1 MATQQNTSGRIYKS
15 EAPKVSYEGSAKS
28 GKFNPLQASSK
39 KKEQQQKKSAL
50 SLDISTKAK
59 QLQREQQADSLAL
72 GAEQQAQ
79 KGLLSL
85 QQTAEQAEL
94 SMDQM
99 YEKNTLAQNQLNEQ
113 LNMGLEMSELK
124 AKGQMQ
130 QARLK
135 FAGTAIQGLLN
146 FGKIYADLEV
156 EREANQKILDSGAW
170 AFTND
175 YQVEYGG
182 QAIVQREQQQLQS
195 EVADEL
201 SIVQTAPG
209 DVVTQE
215 LLRGEIGVDQTTQRF
230 ANQLSVGEAASSIG
244 FDLTRAYHDQNF
256 KITMPDGRKISAFEA
271 RNLQEFKYVVNALAQ
286 AVTAQY
292 GIKAYADD
300 VAAVQ
305 QYVPKLEAAR
315 NALYSSE
322 GAKFV
327 SALENNR
334 ETTGY
339 QKTAQYLENTG
350 DVSGAWAQFYHSA
363 AYSGKYDGDQTKIT
377 KAAVEAFVEYA
388 TDGQLRALRNER
400 VFEGGPTFANDK
412 RFNNLIDEAIITKN
426 DRTHSLH
433 TSFEKVAT
441 AQVSQATNQFTGD
454 LIDAGSDPAKIEAA
468 HLQYETT
475 LKQLADSGSIK
486 ARTELLTQL
495 YAPNNYSPV
504 NFHQL
509 RERIA
514 NGDLPTEV
522 EAQQMLRENRID
534 ATEFAALKKLG
545 FATAEDFARNF
556 GGKEAKKAA
565 DGNVNFIVATA
576 LQEELS
582 GLVGGDFKNQ
592 QIAPIVD
599 DILKRRDN
607 YLRTVL
613 EANGGSMDPSEF
625 LQMGENWLA
634 KNVPLLVN
642 DVTFDQD
649 TGTIRGY
656 QRTGLSKSDI
666 TQFQVGNAENGFKG
680 LTPFTNPYTA
690 KDAVRLDNLSTV
702 QLSTYR
708 RYHTVNFQSDK
719 ILTTKERDD
728 AIKAYLLPDGI
739 YPSTVT
745 AKALA
750 LGVRTDDLVKM
761 QANAAGFKLGPRPQ
775 PETPTVGDESS
786 ARTFSQASSP
796 VERRALDIIGKYEAD
811 SKGGY
816 NAVNQG
822 GADGGRTV
830 LGYSGDFRQMSQHQ
844 GKALTSMTVGEI
856 MALQSEDGSEMDSWI
871 ARGKLHAVGRYQ
883 FVGSTFAN
891 LVEQLGIKPEQQF
904 TPALQDAMA
913 LHLLRTAKNGLHQ
926 WIGPSDNATQ
936 QERQF
941 INQARDMNRILRRP
955 TASAATLRRVQMQQ
969 VASAYDTVAP
979 GVWTP

>member
-1 MATQQNTSGRIYKS
+1 MATQQNIGGRIYKS

-50 SLDISTKAK
+50 NLDISTKAK

-72 GAEQQAQ
+72 RADQQAQ

-85 QQTAEQAEL
+85 QQTAEEAEL

-99 YEKNTLAQNQLNEQ
+99 YEKNTLEQNQLNEQ
-113 LNMGLEMSELK
+113 LNMDLEMSALK

-130 QARLK
+130 QARIK
-135 FAGTAIQGLLN
+135 FAGTVIQGLLD
-146 FGKIYADLEV
+146 FGKVYADLET

-182 QAIVQREQQQLQS
+182 KAIVQREQQQLQA

-201 SIVQTAPG
+201 SIVQAAPG

-215 LLRGEIGVDQTTQRF
+215 QLRGELGVDLTTQRF
-230 ANQLSVGEAASSIG
+230 TNQLEVGEAAANIS
-244 FDLTRAYHDQNF
+244 FDLTRAYNDPNF

-271 RNLQEFKYVVNALAQ
+271 RNLQEFRYVVNALSQ

-292 GIKAYADD
+292 GMSAYADD

-315 NALYSSE
+315 NRLLSTE
-322 GAKFV
+322 GPKFI
-327 SALENNR
+327 SALESNR

-339 QKTAQYLENTG
+339 QKTAQYLANTG
-350 DVSGAWAQFYHSA
+350 DVAGAWAQFYHAA
-363 AYSGKYDGDQTKIT
+363 AYSGKYDGDQSKIT

-400 VFEGGPTFANDK
+400 VFEGGPTFAKDK
-412 RFNNLIDEAIITKN
+412 RYNNLIDDAII
-426 DRTHSLH
+426 DRNRRVHNLH
-433 TSFEKVAT
+433 TSFENAAK
-441 AQVSQATNQFTGD
+441 AQVGKATNQFTAD
-454 LIDAGSDPAKIEAA
+454 LIDAGTDQTKIQAA
-468 HLQYETT
+468 HLKYETT

-509 RERIA
+509 RERMA
-514 NGDLPTEV
+514 NGDLPTELEV
-522 EAQQMLRENRID
+522 QQMLRENKIN
-534 ATEFAALKKLG
+534 ATEFKALKALG
-545 FATAEDFARNF
+545 FASAEDFAQHF
-556 GGKEAKKAA
+556 GGKDAKKAA

-576 LQEELS
+576 LKESLAAVDSE
-582 GLVGGDFKNQ
+582 FTNQ
-592 QIAPIVD
+592 KIAPIVND
-599 DILKRRDN
+599 MIKRRDN
-607 YLRTVL
+607 YLRTIL
-613 EANGGSMDPSEF
+613 KDNGGSMDPSEF

-634 KNVPLLVN
+634 KEVPKLVKN
-642 DVTFDQD
+642 VTFDQD
-649 TGTIRGY
+649 TGVIKGY
-656 QRTGLSKSDI
+656 RRTGLSQSDI

-680 LTPFTNPYTA
+680 LTTFSNPYTT
-690 KDAVRLDNLSTV
+690 KDSVRLDNLSSV
-702 QLSTYR
+702 QLSTYK
-708 RYHTVNFQSDK
+708 RYHTVNFDSDK
-719 ILTTKERDD
+719 ILTTEERDA

-739 YPSTVT
+739 YPPSVV
-745 AKALA
+745 AKAHA
-750 LGVRTDDLVKM
+750 LNVHVDDLVKN
-761 QANAAGFKLGPRPQ
+761 QAHAAGYTLEARPQ
-775 PETPTVGDESS
+775 RQTPTFDSESS
-786 ARTFSQASSP
+786 ARTFSQASNP

-811 SKGGY
+811 GAGGY

-822 GADGGRTV
+822 GADSGRTV

-856 MALQSEDGSEMDSWI
+856 MALQSEDGSDMDSWI

-891 LVEQLGIKPEQQF
+891 LVKQLGIKPEQQF

-913 LHLLRTAKNGLHQ
+913 LHLLRTARNGLHQ

-969 VASAYDTVAP
+969 LASAYDTVAP

>member
-1 MATQQNTSGRIYKS
+1 MATQQNIGGRIYKS

-50 SLDISTKAK
+50 NLDISTKAK

-99 YEKNTLAQNQLNEQ
+99 YEKNTLEQNQLNEQ
-113 LNMGLEMSELK
+113 LNMGLEMSALK

-130 QARLK
+130 QARIK
-135 FAGTAIQGLLN
+135 FAGTVIQGLLD
-146 FGKIYADLEV
+146 FGKVYADLET

-170 AFTND
+170 AFTTD

-182 QAIVQREQQQLQS
+182 KAIVQREQQQLQA

-201 SIVQTAPG
+201 SIVQAAPG

-215 LLRGEIGVDQTTQRF
+215 QLRGELGVDLTTQRF
-230 ANQLSVGEAASSIG
+230 TNQLEVGEAAANIG
-244 FDLTRAYHDQNF
+244 FDLTRAYHDPNF
-256 KITMPDGRKISAFEA
+256 KITMPDDRKISAFEA
-271 RNLQEFKYVVNALAQ
+271 KNLQEFRYVVNALAQ

-292 GIKAYADD
+292 GLKAYADD

-315 NALYSSE
+315 NQLFASE
-322 GAKFV
+322 GKKFI

-334 ETTGY
+334 ETTGF
-339 QKTAQYLENTG
+339 QKTAQYLANTG
-350 DVSGAWAQFYHSA
+350 DVGGAWAQFYHAA

-377 KAAVEAFVEYA
+377 KAAVEAFVAYA

-400 VFEGGPTFANDK
+400 VFEGGPTFAKDK
-412 RFNNLIDEAIITKN
+412 RYNNLIDDAII
-426 DRTHSLH
+426 DRNRRVHNLH
-433 TSFEKVAT
+433 TSFENVAT
-441 AQVSQATNQFTGD
+441 AQVGQATNQFTAD
-454 LIDAGSDPAKIEAA
+454 LIDAGTDQTKIEAA
-468 HLQYETT
+468 HLKYESS

-486 ARTELLTQL
+486 AKMELTKQI
-495 YAPNNYSPV
+495 YAPNNYSPI
-504 NFHQL
+504 NFQQL

-514 NGDLPTEV
+514 NGDLPTEE
-522 EAQQMLRENRID
+522 EAREQLRGNFINPS
-534 ATEFAALKKLG
+534 EFDALKKLG
-545 FATAEDFARNF
+545 FATAEDFAKHF

-565 DGNVNFIVATA
+565 DGNVNFVVATA
-576 LQEELS
+576 LKESLAAVDIE
-582 GLVGGDFKNQ
+582 FTNQ
-592 QIAPIVD
+592 KIAPIVN
-599 DILKRRDN
+599 DIIKRRDN
-607 YLRTVL
+607 YLRTIL
-613 EANGGSMDPSEF
+613 KDNGGSMDPSEF

-634 KNVPLLVN
+634 KNVPDLVKY
-642 DVTFDQD
+642 VTFDQD
-649 TGTIRGY
+649 TGVIKGY
-656 QRTGLSKSDI
+656 RRTGLSQSDI

-680 LTPFTNPYTA
+680 LTTFSNPYTT
-690 KDAVRLDNLSTV
+690 KDSVRLDNLSNV
-702 QLSTYR
+702 QLSTYK
-708 RYHTVNFQSDK
+708 RYHTVNFDSDK
-719 ILTTKERDD
+719 ILTTEERDA

-739 YPSTVT
+739 YPPSVI
-745 AKALA
+745 AKAHA
-750 LGVRTDDLVKM
+750 LNVNVDDLVKN
-761 QANAAGFKLGPRPQ
+761 QAHAAGYTLEARPQ
-775 PETPTVGDESS
+775 RQTPTFDSESS
-786 ARTFSQASSP
+786 ARTFSQASNP
-796 VERRALDIIGKYEAD
+796 VERRALNIIGKYEAD
-811 SKGGY
+811 SAGGY

-822 GADGGRTV
+822 GDDDGRTV

-856 MALQSEDGSEMDSWI
+856 MALQSEDGSSMDSWI

-883 FVGSTFAN
+883 FVGPTFAN
-891 LVEQLGIKPEQQF
+891 LVKQLGIKPEQQF

-913 LHLLRTAKNGLHQ
+913 LHLLRTARNGLHQ
-926 WIGPSDNATQ
+926 WIGPSDHATQ
-936 QERQF
+936 QERDY
-941 INQARDMNRILRRP
+941 INQARDMNRILRKP
-955 TASAATLRRVQMQQ
+955 MASAAQVRRVKMQEL
-969 VASAYDTVAP
+969 AAAYDTVAP

>member
-1 MATQQNTSGRIYKS
+1 MASQQNIGGRIYKS
-15 EAPKVSYEGSAKS
+15 EAPKVSYEGSATS
-28 GKFNPLQASSK
+28 GKFNPQQASSK
-39 KKEQQQKKSAL
+39 KKEQQQKRSAL
-50 SLDISTKAK
+50 NLDISTKAK
-59 QLQREQQADSLAL
+59 QLQREQQAESLAL
-72 GAEQQAQ
+72 SADQQAQ
-79 KGLLSL
+79 KGLMSL

-99 YEKNTLAQNQLNEQ
+99 YEKNTLEQNQLNEQ
-113 LNMGLEMSELK
+113 LTMGLEMSALK
-124 AKGQMQ
+124 AQGQMQ

-135 FAGTAIQGLLN
+135 FAGTVIEGLIN
-146 FGKIYADLEV
+146 FGKIYGDLKIEQD
-156 EREANQKILDSGAW
+156 ANQKILDSGAW

-182 QAIVQREQQQLQS
+182 QSIIQREQQQLQS

-244 FDLTRAYHDQNF
+244 FDLTRAYHDPNF

-315 NALYSSE
+315 NSLYSSE
-322 GAKFV
+322 GTKFI

-400 VFEGGPTFANDK
+400 VFEGGPTFAKDK

-426 DRTHSLH
+426 NRTHSLH

-441 AQVSQATNQFTGD
+441 AQVAQATNQFTGD
-454 LIDAGSDPAKIEAA
+454 LIDAGTDPAKIEAA
-468 HLQYETT
+468 HLKYETT
-475 LKQLADSGSIK
+475 LQQLAKSGSIK

-495 YAPNNYSPV
+495 YAPNNYSPI

-509 RERIA
+509 RERIG
-514 NGDLPTEV
+514 NGDLPTEA
-522 EAQQMLRENRID
+522 EALQMLRENRIN
-534 ATEFAALKKLG
+534 ATEFKALKNLG
-545 FATAEDFARNF
+545 FATAEDFAKHF

-565 DGNVNFIVATA
+565 DGNVNFVVATA
-576 LQEELS
+576 LKEELA
-582 GLVGGDFKNQ
+582 GKDVEFTNQ
-592 QIAPIVD
+592 KIAPIVD

-607 YLRTVL
+607 YLRTLL
-613 EANGGSMDPSEF
+613 EANGGSMDPSDF

-634 KNVPLLVN
+634 KRVPQLVQN
-642 DVTFDQD
+642 VTFDAD
-649 TGTIRGY
+649 TGIIKGY
-656 QRTGLSKSDI
+656 RRTGLSESDI

-680 LTPFTNPYTA
+680 LTTFTNYYTA
-690 KDAVRLDNLSTV
+690 RDSVRLDNLTSV
-702 QLSTYR
+702 QLSTYK
-708 RYHTVNFQSDK
+708 RYHKIDYKSDK
-719 ILTTKERDD
+719 IFTTEERDA
-728 AIKAYLLPDGI
+728 AIKAYIVPDGI
-739 YPSTVT
+739 YPPSVT

-750 LGVRTDDLVKM
+750 LDVDVDDLVKY
-761 QANAAGFKLGPRPQ
+761 QAHSFGYKLEERPKAQ
-775 PETPTVGDESS
+775 PPTFDSEDS
-786 ARTFSQASSP
+786 ARTYSQASNP
-796 VERRALDIIGKYEAD
+796 IERRALNIIGKYEAD
-811 SKGGY
+811 GAGGY

-830 LGYSGDFRQMSQHQ
+830 IGYSGDFRQMSQHQ

-856 MALQSEDGSEMDSWI
+856 MALQSEDGSSMDSWI

-883 FVGSTFAN
+883 FIGSTFAN
-891 LVEQLGIKPEQQF
+891 LVKQLGIKPEQQF

-926 WIGPSDNATQ
+926 WIGPSDNATP
-936 QERQF
+936 QERQL
-941 INQARDMNRILRRP
+941 INQARDMNRILRKP
-955 TASAATLRRVQMQQ
+955 MASAATLRRVQMQQ
-969 VASAYDTVAP
+969 LASAYDTVAP
-979 GVWTP
+979 DVWTP

>member
-15 EAPKVSYEGSAKS
+15 EAPKVTYEGSAKS
-28 GKFNPLQASSK
+28 GQFNPQQASSK
-39 KKEQQQKKSAL
+39 KKEQQQKRSAL
-50 SLDISTKAK
+50 SLDIATKAR
-59 QLQREQQADSLAL
+59 QLNREQQADSLAL
-72 GAEQQAQ
+72 SADQQAQ

-99 YEKNTLAQNQLNEQ
+99 YEKNTLEQNHLNESLQ
-113 LNMGLEMSELK
+113 MGMDMTALK
-124 AKGQMQ
+124 VKGQMQ

-135 FAGTAIQGLLN
+135 FAGTVIQGLLD
-146 FGKIYADLEV
+146 FGKVYADLET

-182 QAIVQREQQQLQS
+182 QAIVQREQQQLQA
-195 EVADEL
+195 EVSDEF
-201 SIVQTAPG
+201 SIVQAAPG

-215 LLRGEIGVDQTTQRF
+215 QLRGELGVDLTTQRF
-230 ANQLSVGEAASSIG
+230 TNQLTVGEASANIN
-244 FDLTRAYHDQNF
+244 FDLQRAYHDPNF

-271 RNLQEFKYVVNALAQ
+271 RNLQEFRYVVNALAQ

-292 GIKAYADD
+292 GINAYADD

-315 NALYSSE
+315 NALFSTE
-322 GAKFV
+322 GKKFI

-350 DVSGAWAQFYHSA
+350 DVSGAWAQFYHAA
-363 AYSGKYDGDQTKIT
+363 AYSGKYDGDQQKIT

-400 VFEGGPTFANDK
+400 VFEGGPTFAKDK

-426 DRTHSLH
+426 NRTHKLH
-433 TSFEKVAT
+433 TSFENAAT
-441 AQVSQATNQFTGD
+441 AQVGQATNEFTAE
-454 LIDAGSDPAKIEAA
+454 LIDAGTDPAKIEAA
-468 HLQYETT
+468 HLKYETT

-486 ARTELLTQL
+486 ARTELVTQL
-495 YAPNNYSPV
+495 YAPNNYSPL

-509 RERIA
+509 RERMA
-514 NGDLPTEV
+514 NGDLPTEL
-522 EAQQMLRENRID
+522 EAQQMLRENRIN
-534 ATEFAALKKLG
+534 ATEFKALKALG
-545 FATAEDFARNF
+545 FATAEDFAKHF
-556 GGKEAKKAA
+556 GGKDAKKAA
-565 DGNVNFIVATA
+565 DGNVNFIVASA
-576 LQEELS
+576 LKESLAGADVE
-582 GLVGGDFKNQ
+582 FTNQ
-592 QIAPIVD
+592 KIAPIVN
-599 DILKRRDN
+599 DIIKRRDN
-607 YLRTVL
+607 YLRTIL
-613 EANGGSMDPSEF
+613 EANDGSIPPSEF
-625 LQMGENWLA
+625 LQMGDNWLA
-634 KNVPLLVN
+634 KNVPDLVKY
-642 DVTFDQD
+642 VTFDPD
-649 TGTIRGY
+649 TGIMKGY
-656 QRTGLSKSDI
+656 RRTGLSQSDI

-690 KDAVRLDNLSTV
+690 RDSVRLDNLSTV

-708 RYHTVNFQSDK
+708 RYHKVDFQSDK
-719 ILTTKERDD
+719 ILTTKERDE

-739 YPSTVT
+739 YPPSVT

-750 LGVRTDDLVKM
+750 LDVRTDDLVKM
-761 QANAAGFKLGPRPQ
+761 QANSAGFKLGPRPQ
-775 PETPTVGDESS
+775 PEPPTLNNESS
-786 ARTFSQASSP
+786 ARTFSQASDP

-811 SKGGY
+811 SVGGY

-822 GADGGRTV
+822 GADEGRTV

-856 MALQSEDGSEMDSWI
+856 MALQAEDGSSMDSWI

-883 FVGSTFAN
+883 FVGRTFAN
-891 LVEQLGIKPEQQF
+891 VVEQLGIKPEQQF

-926 WIGPSDNATQ
+926 WIGPSDNATP

-955 TASAATLRRVQMQQ
+955 TASAAQVRRVQMQQ
-969 VASAYDTVAP
+969 LASAYDTVAP

>member
-1 MATQQNTSGRIYKS
+1 MATQQNIGGRIYKS

-28 GKFNPLQASSK
+28 GQFNPLQASSK

-59 QLQREQQADSLAL
+59 QLQREQQADTLAL

-99 YEKNTLAQNQLNEQ
+99 YEKNTLEQNQLNEQ

-130 QARLK
+130 QARVK
-135 FAGTAIQGLLN
+135 FAGTVIQGLLD
-146 FGKIYADLEV
+146 FGKVYADLET

-182 QAIVQREQQQLQS
+182 KAIVQREQQQLQA

-201 SIVQTAPG
+201 SIVQAAPG

-215 LLRGEIGVDQTTQRF
+215 QLRGELGVDLTTQRF
-230 ANQLSVGEAASSIG
+230 TNQLEVGEAAANIG
-244 FDLTRAYHDQNF
+244 FDLTRAYNDPNF

-271 RNLQEFKYVVNALAQ
+271 RNLQEFRYVVNALAQ

-292 GIKAYADD
+292 GLKAYADD

-315 NALYSSE
+315 NQLFSSE
-322 GAKFV
+322 GKKFI

-339 QKTAQYLENTG
+339 QKTAQYLANTG
-350 DVSGAWAQFYHSA
+350 DVAGAWAQFYHAA
-363 AYSGKYDGDQTKIT
+363 AYSGKYDGDQAKIT

-388 TDGQLRALRNER
+388 SDGQLRALRNER
-400 VFEGGPTFANDK
+400 VFEGGPTFAKD
-412 RFNNLIDEAIITKN
+412 RRYNNLIDDAIIKRN
-426 DRTHSLH
+426 NRTHNLH
-433 TSFEKVAT
+433 NSFENAAK
-441 AQVSQATNQFTGD
+441 AQVGQATNQFTAD
-454 LIDAGSDPAKIEAA
+454 LIDAGTDQTKIEAA
-468 HLQYETT
+468 HLKYETT

-495 YAPNNYSPV
+495 YAPNNYSPI

-522 EAQQMLRENRID
+522 EAQQMLRENRINV
-534 ATEFAALKKLG
+534 TEFNALKKLG
-545 FATAEDFARNF
+545 FATAEDFAKHF
-556 GGKEAKKAA
+556 GGQEAKKAA
-565 DGNVNFIVATA
+565 DGNVNFVVATA
-576 LQEELS
+576 LKEELA
-582 GLVGGDFKNQ
+582 GVDVEFTNQ
-592 QIAPIVD
+592 KIAPIVD

-607 YLRTVL
+607 YLRTLL
-613 EANGGSMDPSEF
+613 ESNGGSMDPSEF

-634 KNVPLLVN
+634 KNVPLLVKN
-642 DVTFDQD
+642 VTFDDD
-649 TGTIRGY
+649 TGIIKGY
-656 QRTGLSKSDI
+656 RRTGLSSADI
-666 TQFQVGNAENGFKG
+666 TEFQVGNAENGFKG

-690 KDAVRLDNLSTV
+690 KDSVRLDNLSTV
-702 QLSTYR
+702 QLSTYK

-775 PETPTVGDESS
+775 PETPAFDSEAS

-811 SKGGY
+811 GVGGY

-822 GADGGRTV
+822 GADGGRRV
-830 LGYSGDFRQMSQHQ
+830 LGYSGDIRQMQQHQ
-844 GKALTSMTVGEI
+844 GKELTSMTVGEI
-856 MALQSEDGSEMDSWI
+856 MALQSEDGSDIDSWI

-883 FVGSTFAN
+883 FIGSTFAN
-891 LVEQLGIKPEQQF
+891 LVKQLGIKPEQRF

-913 LHLLRTAKNGLHQ
+913 LHLLRTAENGLHQ

-936 QERQF
+936 QERVF

-955 TASAATLRRVQMQQ
+955 QASAAQVRRVKMQNI
-969 VASAYDTVAP
+969 ASAYDTAYP

>member
-1 MATQQNTSGRIYKS
+1 MATQQNIGGRIYKS
-15 EAPKVSYEGSAKS
+15 EAPKVSYEGSAQS

-59 QLQREQQADSLAL
+59 QLQREQQAESLAL
-72 GAEQQAQ
+72 GADQQAQ

-99 YEKNTLAQNQLNEQ
+99 YEKNTLEQNQLNEQ

-130 QARLK
+130 QARIK
-135 FAGTAIQGLLN
+135 FAGTVIQGLLD
-146 FGKIYADLEV
+146 FGKVHADLEV

-201 SIVQTAPG
+201 SIVQAAPG

-215 LLRGEIGVDQTTQRF
+215 QLRGELGVDLTTQRF
-230 ANQLSVGEAASSIG
+230 SNQLEVGEAAANIS
-244 FDLTRAYHDQNF
+244 FDLTRAYNDPNF

-271 RNLQEFKYVVNALAQ
+271 RNLQEFRYVVNALSQ
-286 AVTAQY
+286 AVTSQY
-292 GIKAYADD
+292 GMSAYADD

-315 NALYSSE
+315 NRLLSTE
-322 GAKFV
+322 GPKFI
-327 SALENNR
+327 SALESNR

-350 DVSGAWAQFYHSA
+350 DVGGAWAQFYHAA
-363 AYSGKYDGDQTKIT
+363 AYSGKYDGDQSKIT

-412 RFNNLIDEAIITKN
+412 RFNKLIDEAITAKN
-426 DRTHSLH
+426 NRIHKLH

-441 AQVSQATNQFTGD
+441 AQVGQATNQFTAE
-454 LIDAGSDPAKIEAA
+454 LIDAGTDQTKIEAA
-468 HLQYETT
+468 HLKYETT
-475 LKQLADSGSIK
+475 LKQLANSGSIK

-514 NGDLPTEV
+514 NGDLPTED
-522 EAQQMLRENRID
+522 EAQLMLRENRINP
-534 ATEFAALKKLG
+534 TEFAALKKLG
-545 FATAEDFARNF
+545 FATAEDFAKHF

-565 DGNVNFIVATA
+565 DGNVNFVVATA
-576 LQEELS
+576 LKEELA
-582 GLVGGDFKNQ
+582 GVDVEFTNQ
-592 QIAPIVD
+592 KIAPIVD

-607 YLRTVL
+607 YLRTLL
-613 EANGGSMDPSEF
+613 ESNGGSMDPSEF

-634 KNVPLLVN
+634 KNVPLLVKN
-642 DVTFDQD
+642 VTFDDD
-649 TGTIRGY
+649 TGIIKGY
-656 QRTGLSKSDI
+656 RRTGLSSGDI
-666 TQFQVGNAENGFKG
+666 TEFQVGNAENGFKG

-690 KDAVRLDNLSTV
+690 KAAVRLDNLSTV

-739 YPSTVT
+739 YPPTVT

-750 LGVRTDDLVKM
+750 LGVRTDDLVNM

-775 PETPTVGDESS
+775 PETPTFDSEDS

-871 ARGKLHAVGRYQ
+871 SRGKLHAVGRYQ
-883 FVGSTFAN
+883 FIGSTFAS
-891 LVEQLGIKPEQQF
+891 LVKQLGIKPEQQF

-936 QERQF
+936 QERMF

-969 VASAYDTVAP
+969 LATTYDTAAP

>member
-1 MATQQNTSGRIYKS
+1 MKVQPNQVNLIHYKQ
-15 EAPKVSYEGSAKS
+15 V
-28 GKFNPLQASSK
+28 L
-39 KKEQQQKKSAL
+39 KKEQQQKRSAL
-50 SLDISTKAK
+50 NLDISTKAK

-72 GAEQQAQ
+72 GAHQQAQ
-79 KGLLSL
+79 KGFLSL

-99 YEKNTLAQNQLNEQ
+99 YEKNTLEQNQLNEQ
-113 LNMGLEMSELK
+113 LTMGLEMSALK
-124 AKGQMQ
+124 AQGQMQ

-135 FAGTAIQGLLN
+135 FAGTVIQGLLN
-146 FGKIYADLEV
+146 FGKVYADLET
-156 EREANQKILDSGAW
+156 ERAANQKILDSGAW

-182 QAIVQREQQQLQS
+182 KAIVQREQQQLQA

-201 SIVQTAPG
+201 SIVQAAPG

-215 LLRGEIGVDQTTQRF
+215 QLRGELGVDLTTQRF
-230 ANQLSVGEAASSIG
+230 TNQLEVGEAAASIG
-244 FDLTRAYHDQNF
+244 FDLTRAYHDPNF

-271 RNLQEFKYVVNALAQ
+271 QNLQEFQYVINALAQ

-292 GIKAYADD
+292 GLKAYADD

-315 NALYSSE
+315 NALYKTE
-322 GAKFV
+322 GTKFI

-339 QKTAQYLENTG
+339 QKTAQYLANTG
-350 DVSGAWAQFYHSA
+350 DVGGAWAQFYHAA
-363 AYSGKYDGDQTKIT
+363 AYSGKYDGDQQKIT

-388 TDGQLRALRNER
+388 SDGQLRALRKER
-400 VFEGGPTFANDK
+400 VFEGGPTFAKDK
-412 RFNNLIDEAIITKN
+412 RFNKLIDEAIIDKN
-426 DRTHSLH
+426 RRIHALH
-433 TSFEKVAT
+433 TSFENVAK
-441 AQVSQATNQFTGD
+441 AQVGQATNQFTAD
-454 LIDAGSDPAKIEAA
+454 LIDAGTDQTKIEAA
-468 HLQYETT
+468 HLKYETT
-475 LKQLADSGSIK
+475 LKQLANSGSIK

-514 NGDLPTEV
+514 NGDLPTEA
-522 EAQQMLRENRID
+522 EAQQMLRENRINP
-534 ATEFAALKKLG
+534 TEFNALKKLG
-545 FATAEDFARNF
+545 FATAEDFAKHF
-556 GGKEAKKAA
+556 GGKDAKKAA

-599 DILKRRDN
+599 DVLKRRDN
-607 YLRTVL
+607 YLRTLL
-613 EANGGSMDPSEF
+613 ETNGGSMEPSEF

-634 KNVPLLVN
+634 KNVPLLVKN
-642 DVTFDQD
+642 VTFDAD
-649 TGTIRGY
+649 TGIIKGY
-656 QRTGLSKSDI
+656 QRTGLSQSDI

-680 LTPFTNPYTA
+680 LATFANPYTS
-690 KDAVRLDNLSTV
+690 KDSVRLDNLSNV
-702 QLSTYR
+702 QLSTYK
-708 RYHTVNFQSDK
+708 RYHIIKFDSDQ
-719 ILTTKERDD
+719 ILTTEERDA

-739 YPSTVT
+739 YPPSVT

-750 LGVRTDDLVKM
+750 LDVNVDDLVKN
-761 QANAAGFKLGPRPQ
+761 QAKAVGYTLEARPQ
-775 PETPTVGDESS
+775 RQPPTFDSEAS

-811 SKGGY
+811 GAGGY

-830 LGYSGDFRQMSQHQ
+830 LGYSGDFRQMPQHQ

-856 MALQSEDGSEMDSWI
+856 MALQYNDGSDWDSWF

-883 FVGSTFAN
+883 FTGRTFAN
-891 LVEQLGIKPEQQF
+891 VVKQLGIKPEQQF

-913 LHLLRTAKNGLHQ
+913 LHLLRTARNGLHQ
-926 WIGPSDNATQ
+926 WIGPADHATQ

-941 INQARDMNRILRRP
+941 INEARDMNRILRKP
-955 TASAATLRRVQMQQ
+955 MATAAQVRRVKMQQ
-969 VASAYDTVAP
+969 LATSYDTVAP
-979 GVWTP
+979 DVWTP